1 MQQATEQATEPQ
13 AFKRMRVAEVQRESS
28 VIKSFVLEAA
38 DGTLLPAFLP
48 GQFVQV
54 RITGSDGQRLL
65 RHYSLSGDPAERTRW
80 RISVKHQLAPS
91 GRSELPD
98 GLVSSHLH
106 GVIEAAAT
114 LDVAGPAG
122 AFVLDELSDRPV
134 VLLSGGVGVTP
145 MLSML
150 HRLCATSRR
159 RVYFIH
165 ACENGAVHA
174 FRDEVARLQ
183 ASREGVLTHICY
195 RMPESLDVAGQCF
208 DSHGLITRETMQRL
222 LPLDDYDVYL
232 CGPTRFMQTNFRLLR
247 SLGVEKARIRHEFFG
262 PASVLEPEEVDVPSS
277 PEPSV
282 TSEAPE
288 ASVPTVCFMP
298 SGKTV
303 AWDPSCHSLLDFAE
317 AAGLKPPFSC
327 RAGLCGS
334 CASQLIDGTVE
345 YFEQPLDEPRDGE
358 LLLCCARP
366 STAVTI
372 QIV

>member
-1 MQQATEQATEPQ
+1 MQEATEPR
-13 AFKRMRVAEVQRESS
+13 AFKRMRIVDVQRECS
-28 VIKSFVLEAA
+28 VIKSFVLEAE
-38 DGTLLPAFLP
+38 DGALLPAFLP

-54 RITGSDGQRLL
+54 RITCADGQRLL

-80 RISVKHQLAPS
+80 RISVKHQLAPADRGELHD
-91 GRSELPD
+91 GR
-98 GLVSSHLH
+98 VSSHLH
-106 GVIEAAAT
+106 GVIEVGAT

-122 AFVLDELSDRPV
+122 AFVLDEQSDRPV

-165 ACENGAVHA
+165 ACENGGVHA
-174 FRDEVARLQ
+174 FRDEVVRLQ

-195 RMPESLDVAGQCF
+195 RTPEPTDVAGQRF
-208 DSHGLITRETMQRL
+208 DSHGLITRETLQRL

-232 CGPTRFMQTNFRLLR
+232 CGPTRFMQANFRLLR
-247 SLGVEKARIRHEFFG
+247 SLGVDKARIRHEFFG
-262 PASVLEPEEVDVPSS
+262 PASVLELEEVDVPSS

-282 TSEAPE
+282 ALD
-288 ASVPTVCFMP
+288 ASVPAVHFMP

-317 AAGLKPPFSC
+317 AAGFKPPFSC
-327 RAGLCGS
+327 RAGLCGC
-334 CASQLIDGTVE
+334 CASQLIDGAVE
-345 YFEQPLDEPRDGE
+345 YFEQPLDEPREGE
-358 LLLCCARP
+358 VLLCCARP
-366 STAVTI
+366 STAITL
-372 QIV
+372 QIA

>member
-1 MQQATEQATEPQ
+1 MQGGIEPATEPQ
-13 AFKRMRVAEVQRESS
+13 AFKQMRVAEVQRESS

-38 DGTLLPAFLP
+38 DGALLPAFVP

-54 RITGSDGQRLL
+54 RITATDGQRLL

-80 RISVKHQLAPS
+80 RISVKHQLAPPDR
-91 GRSELPD
+91 GELPD

-106 GVIEAAAT
+106 GVIEEGAT

-150 HRLCATSRR
+150 HRLCATSWRS
-159 RVYFIH
+159 VYFIH

-183 ASREGVLTHICY
+183 ASREGVMTHICY
-195 RMPESLDVAGQCF
+195 RMPEPSDVAGQRF
-208 DSHGLITRETMQRL
+208 DSYGLITRETMQRL

-232 CGPTRFMQTNFRLLR
+232 CGPTRFMQTNWRLLR
-247 SLGVEKARIRHEFFG
+247 SLGVDQVRIRHEFFG
-262 PASVLEPEEVDVPSS
+262 PASVLELDEVDVPSS
-277 PEPSV
+277 TEPPV
-282 TSEAPE
+282 TSDAFEAI
-288 ASVPTVCFMP
+288 VPTVCFMP
-298 SGKTV
+298 SGKT
-303 AWDPSCHSLLDFAE
+303 ASWDPSCHSLLDFAE
-317 AAGLKPPFSC
+317 AAGLKPSFSC
-327 RAGLCGS
+327 RAGLCGC
-334 CASQLIDGTVE
+334 CASQLIDGTVA
-345 YFEQPLDEPRDGE
+345 YFEQPLDEPGDGE
-358 LLLCCARP
+358 VLLCCARP

-372 QIV
+372 KIG

>member
-1 MQQATEQATEPQ
+1 MQEATEPRR
-13 AFKRMRVAEVQRESS
+13 FKRTRVVDVQRESS

-38 DGTLLPAFLP
+38 DGALLPAFLP

-54 RITGSDGQRLL
+54 RLTGSDGQRLL

-80 RISVKHQLAPS
+80 RISVKHQLAPPD
-91 GRSELPD
+91 RCELPD

-106 GVIEAAAT
+106 GVIEVGAT

-174 FRDEVARLQ
+174 FQDEVARLQ
-183 ASREGVLTHICY
+183 ASREGVVTHICY
-195 RMPESLDVAGQCF
+195 RMPEPSDVAGQRF
-208 DSHGLITRETMQRL
+208 DSHGLITRETLQRL

-247 SLGVEKARIRHEFFG
+247 SLGVDQARIRHEFFG
-262 PASVLEPEEVDVPSS
+262 PASVLELNAVDAPSS
-277 PEPSV
+277 PELAV
-282 TSEAPE
+282 TPE
-288 ASVPTVCFMP
+288 ASVPMVCFMP

-327 RAGLCGS
+327 RAGLCGC

-358 LLLCCARP
+358 VLLCCARP

-372 QIV
+372 QIA

>member
-1 MQQATEQATEPQ
+1 MQEATEPRG
-13 AFKRMRVAEVQRESS
+13 FKRTRVVDVQRESS

-38 DGTLLPAFLP
+38 DGALLPAFLP

-54 RITGSDGQRLL
+54 HLTGSDGQRLL

-80 RISVKHQLAPS
+80 RISVKHQLAPPD
-91 GRSELPD
+91 RCELPD

-106 GVIEAAAT
+106 GVIEAGAT

-183 ASREGVLTHICY
+183 ASTEGVVTHICY
-195 RMPESLDVAGQCF
+195 RMPEPSDVAGQCF
-208 DSHGLITRETMQRL
+208 DSHGLITRETLQRL

-247 SLGVEKARIRHEFFG
+247 SLGVDKARIRHESFG
-262 PASVLEPEEVDVPSS
+262 PASVLELDEVDVPSS
-277 PEPSV
+277 PEPVV
-282 TSEAPE
+282 TPE
-288 ASVPTVCFMP
+288 VSVPTVCFMP

-303 AWDPSCHSLLDFAE
+303 AWDPSCHSLLDCAE

-327 RAGLCGS
+327 RAGLCGC

-345 YFEQPLDEPRDGE
+345 YFEQPLDEPQDGE
-358 LLLCCARP
+358 VLLCCARP
-366 STAVTI
+366 STAITI
-372 QIV
+372 QIA

>member
-1 MQQATEQATEPQ
+1 
-13 AFKRMRVAEVQRESS
+13 MRVAEVQRESS

-38 DGTLLPAFLP
+38 DGALLPAFLP

-54 RITGSDGQRLL
+54 CITGLNGQRLL

-80 RISVKHQLAPS
+80 RISVKHQLAPLDR
-91 GRSELPD
+91 GELPD

-106 GVIEAAAT
+106 AVIEAGAT
-114 LDVAGPAG
+114 LDIAGPAG
-122 AFVLDELSDRPV
+122 AFVIDELSDRPV

-150 HRLCATSRR
+150 HRLCATTRR

-174 FRDEVARLQ
+174 FQDEVARLQ

-195 RMPESLDVAGQCF
+195 RMPESSDVLGQRF
-208 DSHGLITRETMQRL
+208 DSHGLITRETIQRL

-232 CGPTRFMQTNFRLLR
+232 CGPTRFMQANFRLLR
-247 SLGVEKARIRHEFFG
+247 SLGVDKARIRYEFFG
-262 PASVLEPEEVDVPSS
+262 PASMLDRDEVDVPSS
-277 PEPSV
+277 PKPSV
-282 TSEAPE
+282 TSEAS
-288 ASVPTVCFMP
+288 APTVCFMP

-317 AAGLKPPFSC
+317 AAGLEPPFSC

-345 YFEQPLDEPRDGE
+345 YFEQPLDEPHDGE
-358 LLLCCARP
+358 VLLCCARP
-366 STAVTI
+366 STAITI
-372 QIV
+372 QIG

>member
-1 MQQATEQATEPQ
+1 MQEVTEPR

-28 VIKSFVLEAA
+28 VIKSFVLEAV
-38 DGTLLPAFLP
+38 DGALLPAFLP

-54 RITGSDGQRLL
+54 RIPGDDGQRLL

-80 RISVKHQLAPS
+80 RISVKHQLAPLDL
-91 GRSELPD
+91 GELPD
-98 GLVSSHLH
+98 GLVSSYLH
-106 GVIEAAAT
+106 AVIEVGAT

-150 HRLCATSRR
+150 HRSCATSRR

-174 FRDEVARLQ
+174 FRDEVKRLQ
-183 ASREGVLTHICY
+183 ASREGVVTHICY
-195 RMPESLDVAGQCF
+195 RAPVPSDFEDQRF
-208 DSHGLITRETMQRL
+208 DSHGLITRETLQRL

-232 CGPTRFMQTNFRLLR
+232 CGPTRFMQTNFKLLR
-247 SLGVEKARIRHEFFG
+247 SLGVDKGRIRHEFFG
-262 PASVLEPEEVDVPSS
+262 PASVLGLDDVDVQSS
-277 PEPSV
+277 PEPEV
-282 TSEAPE
+282 IPE

-298 SGKTV
+298 SGKTL
-303 AWDPSCHSLLDFAE
+303 AWDPSCHSLLDLAE
-317 AAGLKPPFSC
+317 AAGLRPPFSC

-334 CASQLIDGTVE
+334 CASQLIDGAVE
-345 YFEQPLDEPRDGE
+345 YFEQPLDEPQDGE
-358 LLLCCARP
+358 VLLCCARP
-366 STAVTI
+366 STAI
-372 QIV
+372 AIRIG

>member
-1 MQQATEQATEPQ
+1 
-13 AFKRMRVAEVQRESS
+13 MRIVDVQRESR
-28 VIKSFVLEAA
+28 VIKSFVLEAE
-38 DGTLLPAFLP
+38 DGALLPAFLP

-54 RITGSDGQRLL
+54 RTTGADVHGFLQL
-65 RHYSLSGDPAERTRW
+65 YPVAADPAERTRW
-80 RISVKHQLAPS
+80 RISVKHQLAPAD
-91 GRSELPD
+91 RDELPD

-106 GVIEAAAT
+106 GVIEVGAT

-174 FRDEVARLQ
+174 FREEVVHLQ

-195 RMPESLDVAGQCF
+195 RTPEPSDVAGQRF
-208 DSHGLITRETMQRL
+208 DSHGLITRETLQRL

-232 CGPTRFMQTNFRLLR
+232 CGPTRFMQANFRLLR
-247 SLGVEKARIRHEFFG
+247 SLGIDEARIRHEFFG
-262 PASVLEPEEVDVPSS
+262 PASVLGLEEVDVPHSS
-277 PEPSV
+277 ELSV
-282 TSEAPE
+282 QSN
-288 ASVPTVCFMP
+288 ASVPAVHFMP

-317 AAGLKPPFSC
+317 AAGFKPPFSC
-327 RAGLCGS
+327 RAGLCGC

-358 LLLCCARP
+358 VLLCCARP
-366 STAVTI
+366 STAITLKI
-372 QIV
+372 A